1 MSPSPATTRSWRIFR
16 HPGARAA
23 GVVALVLGATA
34 LRFLVSPWF
43 GTRSPFLFFLPV
55 ILAAAWLWG
64 AWAGT
69 LALILSVVGAD
80 LFLEPLFELSIPR
93 GDQAFSMGVFVALG
107 AFLIF
112 AAEVARRARVESEAD
127 KEMLEQALQTAK
139 MAYWDWDVSSGRI
152 RWSENLEAIHG
163 LPAGSLDSSMQ
174 SLLDRIHPED
184 APRLEE
190 AIDRAAREGMD
201 FAVDYRIPRSD
212 GGVEWVHGQG
222 HSVLARRRVVRVTA
236 LATNITGRRDADE
249 ARRYLAAIVA
259 SSEDPII
266 SKDLTGRILSW
277 NAAAE
282 RLFGYRA
289 QEVVGRSIELLM
301 PPDRAEDFRGVI
313 ERIARGERV
322 EHYETMRRRKDGS
335 LVEVALTVSPVRD
348 ETGRIVAASKIA
360 RDLTA
365 WREMERERQRT
376 RELLMG
382 TLGHDLR
389 NPLNTI
395 TASLFFLR
403 RHAPDSVQHVVDRMS
418 SSTDRMARMIGQL
431 LDFTRARLGG
441 GIPLEKTA
449 GDLGAIC
456 TALVEE
462 LGAQYPNRLRLSA
475 EGELPGEWD
484 PDRLAQVF
492 SNLIVNAI
500 DYGSPDDPVT
510 ITMSRANGSAQV
522 SVRNRGEGISDAE
535 RTSLFEPFRRGM
547 DAKHGARG
555 LGLGLYITREIV
567 RSHGGAIDVQTPP
580 GEVVFTVTLP
590 LPETAPPASS
600 RPPAGPSG
608 PASNRGTGG

>member
-1 MSPSPATTRSWRIFR
+1 MNPPQATTRSWRIFR

-23 GVVALVLGATA
+23 EVVALVLVATG
-34 LRFLVSPWF
+34 LRFLVHPWF
-43 GTRSPFLFFLPV
+43 GSRSPFLFFLPV
-55 ILAAAWLWG
+55 ILGAAWFWG
-64 AWAGT
+64 VWAGI
-69 LALILSVVGAD
+69 LALVLSTVGAD
-80 LFLEPLFELSIPR
+80 LFLEPLFKLTIPN

-112 AAEVARRARVESEAD
+112 AAEVARRARGESEAG
-127 KEMLEQALQTAK
+127 KEMLDQALRAAK
-139 MAYWDWDVSSGRI
+139 MGYWSWDVSSGRV

-163 LPAGSLDSSMQ
+163 LPPGSFGSSLQ
-174 SLLDRIHPED
+174 SFLDRIHPED
-184 APRLEE
+184 APVLKE
-190 AIDRAAREGMD
+190 AIDRAGREGTD
-201 FAVDYRIPRSD
+201 FDVDYRVPGPD
-212 GGVEWVHGQG
+212 GRVERIHGQG
-222 HSVLARRRVVRVTA
+222 HPALSHRRVVRVTG
-236 LATNITGRRDADE
+236 LATNVTGRRDADE

-289 QEVVGRSIELLM
+289 EEVVGRSIELLM
-301 PPDRAEDFRGVI
+301 PPDRAEDYRAVI

-322 EHYETMRRRKDGS
+322 QHYETMRRRKDGT

-348 ETGRIVAASKIA
+348 EAGRIVAASKIA

-389 NPLNTI
+389 NPLNSI

-403 RHAPDSVQHVVDRMS
+403 RHAPEGVQHVVDRMT
-418 SSTDRMARMIGQL
+418 SSTERMTRMIGQL

-441 GIPLEKTA
+441 GIPLEKTE

-456 TALVEE
+456 NAIVEE

-475 EGELPGEWD
+475 DGEFPGDWD
-484 PDRLAQVF
+484 PDRLSQVF

-500 DYGSPDDPVT
+500 DYGSPEEPVT
-510 ITMSRANGSAQV
+510 ITMSRANGSARV
-522 SVRNRGEGISDAE
+522 AVRNRGEGIPENE
-535 RTSLFEPFRRGM
+535 RMILFEPFRRGT
-547 DAKHGARG
+547 DSKRGARG

-590 LPETAPPASS
+590 LPEAESAPRSSTRPRAGASDPASK
-600 RPPAGPSG
+600 
-608 PASNRGTGG
+608 

>member
-1 MSPSPATTRSWRIFR
+1 MNAPPATTRSWTIFR

-23 GVVALVLGATA
+23 GVLALVLAAT
-34 LRFLVSPWF
+34 LVRFLVQPWF
-43 GTRSPFLFFLPV
+43 GTRGLFVFYFPAV
-55 ILAAAWLWG
+55 LAAAWFWG
-64 AWAGT
+64 VGAGV
-69 LALILSVVGAD
+69 LALILSAVAVD
-80 LFLEPLFELSIPR
+80 LLLIEPVLEFSIQN
-93 GDQAFSMGVFVALG
+93 GEQAFAMGLFFALG

-112 AAEVARRARVESEAD
+112 AAEVARRARGESEIG
-127 KEMLEQALQTAK
+127 KEMLDQALRAAK
-139 MAYWDWDVSSGRI
+139 MGYWSWEVPSGRVH
-152 RWSENLEAIHG
+152 WSENLERIHG
-163 LPAGSLDSSMQ
+163 LPPGSFGATLSSF
-174 SLLDRIHPED
+174 LDRIHPED
-184 APRLEE
+184 APRMKE
-190 AIDRAAREGMD
+190 AIERAARDGAD
-201 FAVDYRIPRSD
+201 FDLDYRVPGRD
-212 GGVEWVHGQG
+212 GGVEWVNGQG
-222 HSVLARRRVVRVTA
+222 HPVRARRHVVRVTG
-236 LATNITGRRDADE
+236 LATNVTGRREAEE

-289 QEVVGRSIELLM
+289 HEVVGRSIELLM
-301 PPDRAEDFRGVI
+301 PPDRTEDFRGVI

-322 EHYETMRRRKDGS
+322 EHYETRRRRKDGS

-365 WREMERERQRT
+365 WREIERERQRT

-403 RHAPDSVQHVVDRMS
+403 RHAPEGVQHVVDRMS

-449 GDLGAIC
+449 ADLGAIC
-456 TALVEE
+456 TAIVDE
-462 LGAQYPNRLRLSA
+462 LGAQYPNRLQLSA
-475 EGELPGEWD
+475 DGEFPGVWD

-500 DYGSPDDPVT
+500 DYGSPDAPVT
-510 ITMSRANGSAQV
+510 ITMSRANGSAQIA
-522 SVRNRGEGISDAE
+522 VRNRGEGISDAE
-535 RTSLFEPFRRGM
+535 RMSLFEPFRRGSET
-547 DAKHGARG
+547 KRSARG
-555 LGLGLYITREIV
+555 LGLGLYIAREIV
-567 RSHGGAIDVQTPP
+567 RSHGGAIDLRTPP
-580 GEVVFTVTLP
+580 GEVIFTVTLP
-590 LPETAPPASS
+590 LPDAMPASS
-600 RPPAGPSG
+600 RPPAAPSD
-608 PASNRGTGG
+608 PASSRATGG

>member
-1 MSPSPATTRSWRIFR
+1 MLDQTL
-16 HPGARAA
+16 RAA
-23 GVVALVLGATA
+23 K
-34 LRFLVSPWF
+34 
-43 GTRSPFLFFLPV
+43 
-55 ILAAAWLWG
+55 
-64 AWAGT
+64 
-69 LALILSVVGAD
+69 
-80 LFLEPLFELSIPR
+80 
-93 GDQAFSMGVFVALG
+93 MGYWTW
-107 AFLIF
+107 
-112 AAEVARRARVESEAD
+112 EVP
-127 KEMLEQALQTAK
+127 
-139 MAYWDWDVSSGRI
+139 SGRVL
-152 RWSENLEAIHG
+152 WSENLEAIHG
-163 LPAGSLDSSMQ
+163 LPAGSFGA
-174 SLLDRIHPED
+174 SLASFLQRIHPQD
-184 APRLEE
+184 ASRVKE
-190 AIDRAAREGMD
+190 AIERAVREGAD
-201 FAVDYRIPRSD
+201 FDLDYRVP
-212 GGVEWVHGQG
+212 GPEGVVEWVNGQG
-222 HSVLARRRVVRVTA
+222 HPVIARGHVVRVTG
-236 LATNITGRRDADE
+236 LATNVTGRRQAEE

-289 QEVVGRSIELLM
+289 EEVVGRSIELLM
-301 PPDRAEDFRGVI
+301 PPDRAEDYREVI

-322 EHYETMRRRKDGS
+322 EHYETRRRRKDGS

-360 RDLTA
+360 RDLTT

-403 RHAPDSVQHVVDRMS
+403 RHAPEGVQHVVDRMS

-441 GIPLEKTA
+441 GIPLERTA

-456 TALVEE
+456 TAIVEE
-462 LGAQYPNRLRLSA
+462 LEVQYPNRIRLSA
-475 EGELPGEWD
+475 DCEFPGEWD

-510 ITMSRANGSAQV
+510 ITMSRANGFAQV
-522 SVRNRGEGISDAE
+522 AVRNRGEGISEAE
-535 RTSLFEPFRRGM
+535 RMSLFEPFRRGS
-547 DAKHGARG
+547 DAKRGARG

-580 GEVVFTVTLP
+580 GEVIFTVTLP
-590 LPETAPPASS
+590 LPEAVPASS
-600 RPPAGPSG
+600 LPPAGPSD
-608 PASNRGTGG
+608 PASSRATEG

>member
-1 MSPSPATTRSWRIFR
+1 MSSPPATTGSWRVFR

-23 GVVALVLGATA
+23 GVVALVLAATV
-34 LRFLVSPWF
+34 LRFLVHPWF
-43 GTRSPFLFFLPV
+43 GSRSPFLFFLPA

-64 AWAGT
+64 VRAGT
-69 LALILSVVGAD
+69 LALILSAVGAD
-80 LFLEPLFELSIPR
+80 LFLEPLFELSVPR
-93 GDQAFSMGVFVALG
+93 GDQAFSMGVFLGLG

-112 AAEVARRARVESEAD
+112 AAEVARRARGESEAG
-127 KEMLEQALQTAK
+127 KEMLDQALRTAK
-139 MAYWDWDVSSGRI
+139 MGYWDLDVSSGRV

-163 LPAGSLDSSMQ
+163 LPQGSFGSTLATY
-174 SLLDRIHPED
+174 LERIHPED
-184 APRLEE
+184 RARVKQVIEQ
-190 AIDRAAREGMD
+190 AARDGAD
-201 FAVDYRIPRSD
+201 FEIDYRVSGP
-212 GGVEWVHGQG
+212 GGRVEWIHGQG
-222 HSVLARRRVVRVTA
+222 HPVLAHRRVVRLTA
-236 LATNITGRRDADE
+236 LATNITERRQADE

-289 QEVVGRSIELLM
+289 EEVVGRSIELLM
-301 PPDRAEDFRGVI
+301 PPDRTEDYRVVI

-322 EHYETMRRRKDGS
+322 EHYETRRRRKDGT

-360 RDLTA
+360 RDLTQ
-365 WREMERERQRT
+365 WRSVERERQRT

-403 RHAPDSVQHVVDRMS
+403 RHAPDSVQHVVERMTSSTERMS
-418 SSTDRMARMIGQL
+418 RMIGQL

-449 GDLGAIC
+449 SDLGAIC
-456 TALVEE
+456 NAIVEE
-462 LGAQYPNRLRLSA
+462 FRAQYPNRVRLLA
-475 EGELPGEWD
+475 DGEFPGEWD
-484 PDRLAQVF
+484 PDRLAQAF

-500 DYGSPDDPVT
+500 DYGSPEEPVT
-510 ITMSRANGSAQV
+510 ITMSRDNGSAHV
-522 SVRNRGEGISDAE
+522 AVRNRGQGIPEAE
-535 RTSLFEPFRRGM
+535 RAGLFEPFRRGV
-547 DAKHGARG
+547 DAKIGARG

-567 RSHGGAIDVQTPP
+567 RSHGGAIEVQSRP

-590 LPETAPPASS
+590 MPPPASS
-600 RPPAGPSG
+600 RPPAGPPG
-608 PASNRGTGG
+608 PARK

>member
-1 MSPSPATTRSWRIFR
+1 MSPQQATTSSWRIFR
-16 HPGARAA
+16 HPGALVA
-23 GVVALVLGATA
+23 GVIALVVAATA
-34 LRFLVSPWF
+34 LRFLVHPWF
-43 GTRSPFLFFLPV
+43 GTRFPFLFFLPV
-55 ILAAAWLWG
+55 ILGAAWLWG
-64 AWAGT
+64 VWAGT
-69 LALILSVVGAD
+69 LALLLSVVGAD
-80 LFLEPLFELSIPR
+80 LFIEPFLELSIPR
-93 GDQAFSMGVFVALG
+93 GDQAFSMGVFLALG

-112 AAEVARRARVESEAD
+112 AAEVARRARGESEIG
-127 KEMLEQALQTAK
+127 KEMLDQALRTAK
-139 MAYWDWDVSSGRI
+139 MGYWDWDVSSGRI

-163 LPAGSLDSSMQ
+163 LPAGSMGSSFQ

-190 AIDRAAREGMD
+190 AINRAAREGTD
-201 FAVDYRIPRSD
+201 FEVDYRIPRSD

-222 HSVLARRRVVRVTA
+222 HSVLAHRRVVRVTA
-236 LATNITGRRDADE
+236 LATNITARRDADE

-289 QEVVGRSIELLM
+289 EEVVGRSIELLM
-301 PPDRAEDFRGVI
+301 PPDRAEDYRGVI

-322 EHYETMRRRKDGS
+322 EHYETLRRRKDGTI
-335 LVEVALTVSPVRD
+335 VEVSLTVSPVRD

-403 RHAPDSVQHVVDRMS
+403 RHAPDEVQHIVDRMT
-418 SSTDRMARMIGQL
+418 SSTERMTRMIGQL

-441 GIPLEKTA
+441 GIPLEKTT

-456 TALVEE
+456 NEIVEE
-462 LGAQYPNRLRLSA
+462 FGVQYPNRVRLSA
-475 EGELPGEWD
+475 EGAFPGDWD
-484 PDRLAQVF
+484 ADRLAQVF

-500 DYGSPDDPVT
+500 DYGSPDEPVE
-510 ITMSRANGSAQV
+510 ITMSRANGSARV
-522 SVRNRGEGISDAE
+522 AVRNRGEGIAEAE
-535 RTSLFEPFRRGM
+535 RMSLFEPFRRGLEM
-547 DAKHGARG
+547 KRGARG

-567 RSHGGAIDVQTPP
+567 RSHGGAIDVETPP

-590 LPETAPPASS
+590 LQEAQPRSSS
-600 RPPAGPSG
+600 RLPAAPSNS
-608 PASNRGTGG
+608 ARK

>member
-1 MSPSPATTRSWRIFR
+1 MSSPPATTRSWRIFR

-23 GVVALVLGATA
+23 GVVALVLAAT
-34 LRFLVSPWF
+34 LIRFLVHPWF
-43 GTRSPFLFFLPV
+43 GTRSPFLFFLPA
-55 ILAAAWLWG
+55 ILGAAWLWG
-64 AWAGT
+64 VWAGV
-69 LALILSVVGAD
+69 LALILSAVGAD
-80 LFLEPLFELSIPR
+80 LFIEPLFTLSIPR
-93 GDQAFSMGVFVALG
+93 GDQAFSMGVFLGLG

-112 AAEVARRARVESEAD
+112 AADVARRARGESETG
-127 KEMLEQALQTAK
+127 KEMLDQALRTAK
-139 MAYWDWDVSSGRI
+139 MGYWDWDVSSGRV

-163 LPAGSLDSSMQ
+163 LPPGSFGSTLASY
-174 SLLDRIHPED
+174 LDRIHPED
-184 APRLEE
+184 RAPVKN
-190 AIDRAAREGMD
+190 AIDQAARDGAD
-201 FAVDYRIPRSD
+201 FEVDYRVPRSD
-212 GGVEWVHGQG
+212 GGFEWIHEQG
-222 HSVLARRRVVRVTA
+222 HSVLAHRRVVRVTA
-236 LATNITGRRDADE
+236 LATNITGRREADE

-266 SKDLTGRILSW
+266 SKDLTGRILTW

-289 QEVVGRSIELLM
+289 DEVVGRSIELLM
-301 PPDRAEDFRGVI
+301 PPDRMEDYRVVI

-322 EHYETMRRRKDGS
+322 EHYETRRRRKDGT

-360 RDLTA
+360 RDLTE
-365 WREMERERQRT
+365 WRAMERERQRT

-403 RHAPDSVQHVVDRMS
+403 RHAPEGVQHVVDRMT
-418 SSTDRMARMIGQL
+418 SSTDRMNRMIGQL

-456 TALVEE
+456 NEIVEE
-462 LGAQYPNRLRLSA
+462 FSVQYPNRVRLAA
-475 EGELPGEWD
+475 EGGFPGEWD
-484 PDRLAQVF
+484 ADRLAQAF

-500 DYGSPDDPVT
+500 DYGSPEDPVT
-510 ITMSRANGSAQV
+510 VTMSRANGSARID
-522 SVRNRGEGISDAE
+522 VRNRGEGIPEAE
-535 RTSLFEPFRRGM
+535 RASLFEPFRRGT
-547 DAKHGARG
+547 DAKRGARG
-555 LGLGLYITREIV
+555 LGLGLYISREIV
-567 RSHGGAIDVQTPP
+567 RSHGGAIDVQSPP

-590 LPETAPPASS
+590 LPEEAAPASG
-600 RPPAGPSG
+600 RPPAGPSD
-608 PASNRGTGG
+608 PSRRRGTEG

>member
-16 HPGARAA
+16 HPGARAGGA
-23 GVVALVLGATA
+23 VALVLAATA
-34 LRFLVSPWF
+34 LRALVHPWF
-43 GTRSPFLFFLPV
+43 GTRSPFLFFLPA
-55 ILAAAWLWG
+55 ILGAAWLWG
-64 AWAGT
+64 VWAGT
-69 LALILSVVGAD
+69 LALLLSAVAAD
-80 LFLEPLFELSIPR
+80 LFMEPLFHLSVPT
-93 GDQAFSMGVFVALG
+93 GDQAFSMGVFLALG

-112 AAEVARRARVESEAD
+112 AAEVARRARGESEAG
-127 KEMLEQALQTAK
+127 KEMLDQTLRAAK
-139 MAYWDWDVSSGRI
+139 MSYWSWEVASGRVS
-152 RWSENLEAIHG
+152 WSDNLEAIHG
-163 LPAGSLDSSMQ
+163 LPPGSFGATLSSF
-174 SLLDRIHPED
+174 LDRIHPED
-184 APRLEE
+184 APRVKE
-190 AIDRAAREGMD
+190 AIERAAREGAD
-201 FAVDYRIPRSD
+201 FDLDYRVARPD
-212 GGVEWVHGQG
+212 GVVEWVNGQG
-222 HSVLARRRVVRVTA
+222 HPVIARRRVVRVTG
-236 LATNITGRRDADE
+236 LATNVTRRRE
-249 ARRYLAAIVA
+249 AEEAHRYLAAIVA

-301 PPDRAEDFRGVI
+301 PPDRTEDFREVI

-322 EHYETMRRRKDGS
+322 EHYETRRRRKDGS

-365 WREMERERQRT
+365 WREVERERQRT

-403 RHAPDSVQHVVDRMS
+403 RHAPEGVQHVVDRMS

-456 TALVEE
+456 TAIVEE
-462 LGAQYPNRLRLSA
+462 LGVQYPNRLRLSA
-475 EGELPGEWD
+475 DGEFPGEWD

-510 ITMSRANGSAQV
+510 ITMSRANGSARV
-522 SVRNRGEGISDAE
+522 AVRNRGEGISEAE

-567 RSHGGAIDVQTPP
+567 RSHGGAIEIQTPP
-580 GEVVFTVTLP
+580 GEVIFTVSLP
-590 LPETAPPASS
+590 LPEAVPASEPS
-600 RPPAGPSG
+600 VRRPFGS
-608 PASNRGTGG
+608 SQQ